1 MCPGQD
7 IHAVH
12 LIPFTANYDK
22 IFFKRL
28 IKGISMNMTLPESA
42 LILVAI
48 LPSQRDFDIA
58 RLFGW
63 YRIPLKSAP
72 KVISV
77 DYLAFYQTKAFGEAK
92 RWQIAFVAEILGHEL
107 LLRRDLIRDEPDHP
121 RAHEE
126 YFKIQIGP
134 LQRLEN
140 PIPTNDWKRI
150 TFFYTTGEQFK
161 VAHTINDL
169 VIKAQDERDVLW
181 HTLRERALKANEYKA
196 EELPASVVDP
206 AILALLGAFHPH
218 EIPPN

>member
-1 MCPGQD
+1 
-7 IHAVH
+7 
-12 LIPFTANYDK
+12 
-22 IFFKRL
+22 
-28 IKGISMNMTLPESA
+28 MNTSLSETS

-77 DYLAFYQTKAFGEAK
+77 DYLAFYKTKAFGEAE
-92 RWQIAFVAEILGHEL
+92 RWQISYVAEILGHEL
-107 LLRRDLIRDEPDHP
+107 TRRGELLRSEADHP

-140 PIPTNDWKRI
+140 PIPAGDWKRI

-161 VAHTINDL
+161 QAQTVNDL
-169 VIKAQDERDVLW
+169 VIKAQEEREILW
-181 HTLRERALKANEYKA
+181 HTLRERALRANEYQA
-196 EELPASVVDP
+196 QDLPESILDP
-206 AILALLGAFHPH
+206 VILALLGKL
-218 EIPPN
+218 